1 MQRRLVRAVILEL
14 DAHQHLGRRGLR
26 VGDVD
31 RPVAIVV
38 EHTGVEQLELRVLE
52 AAPVVDELLVGK
64 RRLRIVV
71 APAQQCVARE
81 AFEVPPV
88 LLDVLAVVAL
98 RAGEAEHALLQDR
111 VVAVPQRERETELV
125 PDVGE
130 AGHPVLVPAVRARA
144 RVVVRERRPRIA
156 ALRVVLA
163 HGAPRPLAQIR
174 PPLVPRVRGEQIVL
188 GAARRLGEAC
198 VLGGRHASPRG
209 ATSKRCQPHGSSE
222 T

>member
-26 VGDVD
+26 VRDVD
-31 RPVAIVV
+31 RPVAVVV
-38 EHTGVEQLELRVLE
+38 EHTRVEQLELRVLE

-71 APAQQCVARE
+71 APAQQRVTRE
-81 AFEVPPV
+81 ALEIPPV
-88 LLDVLAVVAL
+88 LLDVLAVIAL
-98 RAGEAEHALLQDR
+98 WACEAEHALLQDR
-111 VVAVPQRERETELV
+111 VVAVPQREGETELV
-125 PDVGE
+125 ADVGE
-130 AGHPVLVPAVRARA
+130 AGHSVLVPAVRARA
-144 RVVVRERRPRIA
+144 SVVVRERRPRIA

-198 VLGGRHASPRG
+198 VLRGHASPRG
-209 ATSKRCQPHGSSE
+209 ARSKRCQPHGSSE